1 MNDGSIK
8 HIIRLTR
15 RTIRSLYNSGLN
27 WADKLYPD
35 CKTDTGGGKKVLI
48 ATSVAGH
55 LASLNL
61 EGVVGKA
68 LQVRGASVSALLCDG
83 VLPACMDCEYRF
95 FPTNSSKNNLIKNGP
110 SLLCLTCTRVGKKL
124 YNKLGIDISYYSGY
138 LTAEERENAK
148 VIAQNTEFSEIKE
161 YDLEGLQVGE
171 HAYAGALR
179 FFARGEIEGEPFSEE
194 LVRAYF
200 EAALITT
207 YVMRNLLTQEN
218 IDVCV
223 FNHGIYVPQG
233 LIGEVC
239 REKGV
244 RVVNWNPAYRKG
256 CFIFSH
262 HDTYHHTLMYEPVEN
277 WVGMSWNVN
286 IENKLLNYLK
296 SRWEGSQDW
305 IWFHENP
312 EFDLDAIQKK
322 TGIDLKKPT
331 IGMLTNVVW
340 DAQLHYP
347 ANAFNGMIEWIRET
361 IEYFI
366 NRPDLQL
373 VIRVHPAE
381 IRGTVPSRQRV
392 VDEINRHFPSLPPH
406 IIIIHP
412 ENNTSTYALMMQ
424 CDSVIIYGTKTGV
437 ELTSVGV
444 PVIVAGEAW
453 IRNKGV
459 TIDATSKEQYF
470 KILSRLPIG
479 KPMENIQ
486 VERARKYAFH
496 FFFRRMIPLPFM
508 KPRKGWPTFK
518 PDITSFDELRSGKH
532 PGLDVICNGIL
543 EGSEF
548 IYRAEAEEGKVN

>member
-1 MNDGSIK
+1 MNDGLIK
-8 HIIRLTR
+8 HILRLAR
-15 RTIRSLYNSGLN
+15 RTIRSLYNPGLA
-27 WADKLYPD
+27 WVDKIKPVSEID
-35 CKTDTGGGKKVLI
+35 NDAGPRVLI

-61 EGVVGKA
+61 EGVIGKA
-68 LQVRGASVSALLCDG
+68 LQVRGANVSALLCDG
-83 VLPACMDCEYRF
+83 VLPACMDCEYRIF
-95 FPTNSSKNNLIKNGP
+95 STDSSKINLIKNGP
-110 SLLCLTCTRVGKKL
+110 SMLCMTCTRVGDKFYK
-124 YNKLGIDISYYSGY
+124 KLGIDINHYSDF
-138 LTAEERENAK
+138 LTEAERENAK
-148 VIAQNTEFSEIKE
+148 IIAQSTKFSEIRE
-161 YDLEGLQVGE
+161 YAIDGLQVGE

-179 FFARGEIEGEPFSEE
+179 FFARGEIEGEAFSQEI
-194 LVRAYF
+194 VRAYF
-200 EAALITT
+200 ESALITT
-207 YVMRNLLTQEN
+207 YVMRNLLTQEKF
-218 IDVCV
+218 DVCV

-239 REKGV
+239 REKGL

-262 HDTYHHTLMYEPVEN
+262 HDTYHHTLMTEPVDK
-277 WVGMSWNVN
+277 WADMSWD
-286 IENKLLNYLK
+286 IKLENKLLDYLK

-312 EFDLDAIQKK
+312 EFNLDAIRQK
-322 TGIDLKKPT
+322 TGIDFQKTT

-347 ANAFNGMIEWIRET
+347 ANAFNGMIEWIIET
-361 IEYFI
+361 IEYFK

-392 VDEINRHFPSLPPH
+392 VEEINKHFPSLPPNIF
-406 IIIIHP
+406 IINP
-412 ENNTSTYALMMQ
+412 EDNTSTYALMMQ

-437 ELTSVGV
+437 ELTSIGI

-453 IRNKGV
+453 IRNKAV
-459 TIDATSKEQYF
+459 TIDATSKDEYL
-470 KILSRLPIG
+470 KILSCLPIG
-479 KPMENIQ
+479 KRMENTQ

-518 PDITSFDELRSGKH
+518 PDIISLDELRFGKY

-543 EGSEF
+543 KGSEF
-548 IYRAEAEEGKVN
+548 IYKAEAE